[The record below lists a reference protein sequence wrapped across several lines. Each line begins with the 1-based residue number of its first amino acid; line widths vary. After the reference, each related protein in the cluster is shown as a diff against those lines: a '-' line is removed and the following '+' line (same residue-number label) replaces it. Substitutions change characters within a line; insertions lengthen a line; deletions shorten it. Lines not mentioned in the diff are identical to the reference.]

1 MAYHRQCMCTMI
13 LVYLQSPIGA
23 VPAGATSQYVYTPV
37 IHPGEMMY
45 QPAQYQPTDLTDA
58 SMIEAAAP
66 PAEVRRF
73 VMTVL
78 F

>member
-1 MAYHRQCMCTMI
+1 M
-13 LVYLQSPIGA
+13 
-23 VPAGATSQYVYTPV
+23 PAGATSQYVYTPV

-66 PAEVRRF
+66 PAEVHFFIIIQQLQCTLYKSRCIVRRCNIASSYI
-73 VMTVL
+73 
-78 F
+78 